1 MRGIISLIGKTPMVE
16 VTSFDTGRC
25 RLFLKMESQNP
36 GGSIKDRVALSM
48 IQVAEDAGLITSG
61 SRIIEATAGNT
72 GIGLA
77 LISVAKGFRLTLVIP
92 DKMSREKIRHL
103 RAMGAEIIL
112 TRSDVPRGHPQYYQ
126 DLAESIQKSDPGS
139 FYVNQFSNPA
149 NPLAHETTTAPEIY
163 RDMKGH
169 VDAVVCGV
177 GSGGTITGLS
187 QYFSKQAPNVE
198 MVLADPVGSILA
210 HYVETGEVL
219 SDAGSWVV
227 EGIGEDFI
235 PSIADLSRVKKA
247 YAISDQESCDTARAL
262 LIKEGIL
269 AGSSSGTLVA
279 AALRYCREQTTA
291 KNVVTF
297 ICDSGNKYLSK
308 VYDDYWMRD
317 EGFLPVEHF
326 GDLRDIIGRAY
337 SEGSVVFLREDET
350 LQSAYSRMKIYDV
363 SQLPVL
369 ENERIVGIIDELD
382 VLLHLKADR
391 EAMKRPVREIMTK
404 DLETLDPRATVDS
417 VLDLLEKGLVPIV
430 QDGSRFLGIIT
441 RMDVLNYLRRVK
453 DNRV

>member
-1 MRGIISLIGKTPMVE
+1 
-16 VTSFDTGRC
+16 
-25 RLFLKMESQNP
+25 
-36 GGSIKDRVALSM
+36 
-48 IQVAEDAGLITSG
+48 
-61 SRIIEATAGNT
+61 
-72 GIGLA
+72 
-77 LISVAKGFRLTLVIP
+77 
-92 DKMSREKIRHL
+92 
-103 RAMGAEIIL
+103 
-112 TRSDVPRGHPQYYQ
+112 
-126 DLAESIQKSDPGS
+126 
-139 FYVNQFSNPA
+139 
-149 NPLAHETTTAPEIY
+149 
-163 RDMKGH
+163 
-169 VDAVVCGV
+169 
-177 GSGGTITGLS
+177 
-187 QYFSKQAPNVE
+187 
-198 MVLADPVGSILA
+198 
-210 HYVETGEVL
+210 
-219 SDAGSWVV
+219 
-227 EGIGEDFI
+227 
-235 PSIADLSRVKKA
+235 
-247 YAISDQESCDTARAL
+247 
-262 LIKEGIL
+262 
-269 AGSSSGTLVA
+269 
-279 AALRYCREQTTA
+279 
-291 KNVVTF
+291 VTF